1 MAEFHKIA
9 KTGDVA
15 PGEVGVYEVGG
26 HRVALCNVDG
36 EFYAIEDVCTH
47 DAGPLDQGE
56 LIGSQI
62 KCPRHGAKF
71 DVTTGKALTLPAI
84 KPVPKHDVKIE
95 GDDIYVALS
104 EAKVSPTFGLICTWL
119 RPGILYSTGS
129 STVMMFFSGEFNSL
143 RVA

>member
-9 KTGDVA
+9 KTRDLA
-15 PGEVGVYEVGG
+15 PGEVNVYEVEG

-56 LIGSQI
+56 LIGKQI

-71 DVTTGKALTLPAI
+71 DVTTGKALTLPAV
-84 KPVPKHDVKIE
+84 KPVPKHDVKVV
-95 GDDIYVALS
+95 GDDVYVALK
-104 EAKVSPTFGLICTWL
+104 EAKVSPTKG
-119 RPGILYSTGS
+119 R
-129 STVMMFFSGEFNSL
+129 
-143 RVA
+143 RRR

>member
-9 KTGDVA
+9 RTSDLA
-15 PGEVGVYEVGG
+15 PGEVGVYELEG

-56 LIGSQI
+56 LTGRQI

-71 DVTTGKALTLPAI
+71 DVITGKALTLPAV
-84 KPVPKHDVKIE
+84 KPVPRHEVKVEDGDV
-95 GDDIYVALS
+95 YVALS
-104 EAKVSPTFGLICTWL
+104 NAKVSPTMG
-119 RPGILYSTGS
+119 R
-129 STVMMFFSGEFNSL
+129 
-143 RVA
+143 RRRRR

>member
-9 KTGDVA
+9 KTGDLA
-15 PGEVGVYEVGG
+15 PGEVNVYEVED
-26 HRVALCNVDG
+26 HRVALCNVEG

-84 KPVPKHDVKIE
+84 KPVPRHDVKVA
-95 GDDIYVALS
+95 GDDVYVALS
-104 EAKVSPTFGLICTWL
+104 EAKVSPTMGRRR
-119 RPGILYSTGS
+119 RP
-129 STVMMFFSGEFNSL
+129 
-143 RVA
+143 RR

>member
-15 PGEVGVYEVGG
+15 PGEVGVYEVEG

-71 DVTTGKALTLPAI
+71 DVTTGKAL
-84 KPVPKHDVKIE
+84 V
-95 GDDIYVALS
+95 YVALG
-104 EAKVSPTFGLICTWL
+104 EAKVSPTMG
-119 RPGILYSTGS
+119 RRRRRG
-129 STVMMFFSGEFNSL
+129 
-143 RVA
+143 

>member
-15 PGEVGVYEVGG
+15 PGEVGVYEVEG

-56 LIGSQI
+56 LIGSQT
-62 KCPRHGAKF
+62 KCPRHGARF

-84 KPVPKHDVKIE
+84 RPVPSHDVKVE
-95 GDDIYVALS
+95 GDDVYVALS
-104 EAKVSPTFGLICTWL
+104 EAKVSPTMG
-119 RPGILYSTGS
+119 RRRRRG
-129 STVMMFFSGEFNSL
+129 
-143 RVA
+143 

>member
-1 MAEFHKIA
+1 MGEYHKIA
-9 KTGDVA
+9 RVGDLA
-15 PGEVGVYEVGG
+15 PGEVNVYEVES

-71 DVTTGKALTLPAI
+71 DVTTGKALTLPAV
-84 KPVPKHDVKIE
+84 KPVPKQDVKVE
-95 GDDIYVALS
+95 GDDIYLALR
-104 EAKVSPTFGLICTWL
+104 EAKVSPTMG
-119 RPGILYSTGS
+119 R
-129 STVMMFFSGEFNSL
+129 
-143 RVA
+143 RRRR

>member
-9 KTGDVA
+9 KTGDLA
-15 PGEVGVYEVGG
+15 PGEVNVYEVEG

-36 EFYAIEDVCTH
+36 EFHAIEDVCTH

-71 DVTTGKALTLPAI
+71 DVRTGKALTLPAV
-84 KPVPKHDVKIE
+84 KPVPKHDVKVE
-95 GDDIYVALS
+95 SDDVYVALA
-104 EAKVSPTFGLICTWL
+104 EAKVSPTMG
-119 RPGILYSTGS
+119 R
-129 STVMMFFSGEFNSL
+129 
-143 RVA
+143 RRRRR